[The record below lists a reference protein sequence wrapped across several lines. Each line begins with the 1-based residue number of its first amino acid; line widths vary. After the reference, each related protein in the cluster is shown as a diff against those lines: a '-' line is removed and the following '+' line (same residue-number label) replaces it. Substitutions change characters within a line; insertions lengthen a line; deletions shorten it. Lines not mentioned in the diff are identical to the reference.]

1 MFDDR
6 YPATDLRGT
15 DQELQMQIMQTGL
28 ETQDLIIGI
37 RQPPPYSA
45 GALTLGVK
53 LSEITVRQLRDL
65 LRRHHVLPRHA
76 RLILDF
82 YKALMQASEQLL
94 EPPARIHARVFLV
107 QAIRPSPELP
117 TEAQDA

>member
-6 YPATDLRGT
+6 YPATDFRGT
-15 DQELQMQIMQTGL
+15 DPERQMKVLQAGVEKHDIV
-28 ETQDLIIGI
+28 IGI

-45 GALTLGVK
+45 GSLTLGVK
-53 LSEITVRQLRDL
+53 MSETTVRQLRDK

-82 YKALMQASEQLL
+82 YKADMKARAQLL
-94 EPPARIHARVFLV
+94 EPPRPYMTRVFLV
-107 QAIRPSPELP
+107 QATKRSPDMP